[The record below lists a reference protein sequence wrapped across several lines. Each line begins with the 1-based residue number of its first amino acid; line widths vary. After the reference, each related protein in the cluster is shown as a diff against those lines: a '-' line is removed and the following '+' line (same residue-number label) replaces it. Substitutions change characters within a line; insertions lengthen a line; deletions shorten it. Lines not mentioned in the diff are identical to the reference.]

1 MTTHLTT
8 RTSTAPRSRR
18 ARAPRAALAG
28 LTLSLSLTLVACGD
42 SDDDSSAEPGAAQTA
57 SNGDV
62 FNDADVAFATD
73 MVPHHAQAI
82 EMVTLTQGR
91 PLDPEVAALAEEI
104 RAAQSPEVEQMVDW
118 LTDWGVD
125 VPETS
130 LDHANAGHADGH
142 SDDHSDDDS
151 GDAGGMD
158 GMDGA
163 DGGAMPGMMSDQQMT
178 ELEESTDA
186 EFQDRWL
193 SMMVEHH
200 TGAVEMARAE
210 IEDGRFHGAISLAES
225 IVASQQAEID
235 RMNALLDS

>member
-1 MTTHLTT
+1 MTTHPTT
-8 RTSTAPRSRR
+8 RTTAI
-18 ARAPRAALAG
+18 AGLALA
-28 LTLSLSLTLVACGD
+28 LSLTLVACGD
-42 SDDDSSAEPGAAQTA
+42 DDGDASSEPAAAQTA

-73 MVPHHAQAI
+73 MIPHHAQAI

-118 LTDWGVD
+118 LTDWGEE

-130 LDHANAGHADGH
+130 LDHANAGH
-142 SDDHSDDDS
+142 SDHSGDS
-151 GDAGGMD
+151 GDSGDSGGMEGMD
-158 GMDGA
+158 GSGD
-163 DGGAMPGMMSDQQMT
+163 MPGMMSAQEMT
-178 ELEESTDA
+178 ELAESSDE

-210 IEDGRFHGAISLAES
+210 IEDGRFAAAISLAES

-235 RMNALLDS
+235 RMTALLGS